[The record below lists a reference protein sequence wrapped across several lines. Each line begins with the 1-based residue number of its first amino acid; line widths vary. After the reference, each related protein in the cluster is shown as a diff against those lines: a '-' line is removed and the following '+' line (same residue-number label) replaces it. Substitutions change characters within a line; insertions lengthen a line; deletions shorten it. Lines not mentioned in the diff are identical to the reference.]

1 MKIISPPSNKK
12 ATAATQDARAMSK
25 ILSLSLR
32 NGGLSFYGSQQT
44 TITALPPSS
53 IMTRAER
60 LESLPDV
67 PSDERSKEITA
78 AIVALGVVGAC
89 LFINGVGN
97 GLGWAGIT
105 PYTSFLLTTLVGI
118 GILDNFFDVLKSSG
132 SLLVNLNK
140 DKLPD
145 AVKDMSG
152 PEKESMPFQLG
163 SGAVTGTVVRGLTR
177 LWSVDTERTCQCEAA
192 AFFAA
197 YSLGLPCFAFRP
209 NALEAAILVFES
221 QGRDSAK
228 GGREED
234 NDDALDSLLS
244 DTGIMKM
251 LIWLMAP
258 VAIESSQHP
267 QLISSD
273 PREAR
278 GLLMRLKEKASVF
291 NAQED
296 LDFLLSGLENE
307 SSQEV
312 EDLLKWAYAE
322 ADLLLRNN
330 KSLVKELTERL
341 VGGASTIGDC
351 VDALEQWD

>member
-1 MKIISPPSNKK
+1 
-12 ATAATQDARAMSK
+12 
-25 ILSLSLR
+25 
-32 NGGLSFYGSQQT
+32 
-44 TITALPPSS
+44 
-53 IMTRAER
+53 MTRSQR
-60 LESLPDV
+60 LVSLPAV
-67 PSDERSKEITA
+67 PTDQRSKEITA
-78 AIVALGVVGAC
+78 AIATLGVVGAC

-97 GLGWAGIT
+97 GLGLDNIT
-105 PYTSFLLTTLVGI
+105 PYTSFLLTSITVI
-118 GILDNFFDVLKSSG
+118 GIVDNFFDVLKSSG
-132 SLLVNLNK
+132 SLLVNMNK

-145 AVKDMSG
+145 AVKDLSA

-163 SGAVTGTVVRGLTR
+163 SGALTGTVVRGLTR

-209 NALEAAILVFES
+209 NALEAAILIF
-221 QGRDSAK
+221 DSIK
-228 GGREED
+228 GNEEE
-234 NDDALDSLLS
+234 NDALDSLLS
-244 DTGIMKM
+244 DSGIMKM

-258 VAIESSQHP
+258 VAMESSQHP
-267 QLISSD
+267 QLIASD

-278 GLLMRLKEKASVF
+278 GLLMRLKEKASFF

-296 LDFLLSGLENE
+296 LDSLLSGVENE

-322 ADLLLRNN
+322 ADLLLRDN

-351 VDALEQWD
+351 VDALEEWE

>member
-1 MKIISPPSNKK
+1 
-12 ATAATQDARAMSK
+12 MSK

-44 TITALPPSS
+44 TITALPSTPSSPMMSNMSKNDGQQRTS

-60 LESLPDV
+60 LQSLPAV
-67 PSDERSKEITA
+67 PTDERSKEITA
-78 AIVALGVVGAC
+78 AIATLGVVGAC

-97 GLGWAGIT
+97 GLGWESIT

-221 QGRDSAK
+221 QGRESAK
-228 GGREED
+228 GGGEED
-234 NDDALDSLLS
+234 NDALDSLLS